1 MTALWRISNHCDL
14 SGLGGERSDGRWH
27 TAARGKRIVYLTEHP
42 ALALTETL
50 VNLKGDPR
58 RFPEKYQLLELS
70 IENRLI
76 EQVPIADLHGAPL
89 DPSTAIESTRRFGD
103 DWLAAQSSVLLKVP
117 SIPCPF
123 SWNFLFNP
131 LHPDAAAA
139 TKIESCKWI
148 EYDKR
153 LFHIRSASP

>member
-1 MTALWRISNHCDL
+1 VTALWRISNHCDL
-14 SGLGGERSDGRWH
+14 SGVGGERSDGRWH
-27 TAARGKRIVYLTEHP
+27 TAARGKRIVYLSEHP
-42 ALALTETL
+42 ALALIETL

-70 IENRLI
+70 VENRLI
-76 EQVPIADLHGAPL
+76 EHVPIADLRGAPP
-89 DPSTAIESTRRFGD
+89 DSRGPIESTRRIGD
-103 DWLAAQSSVLLKVP
+103 DWLAGQSSVLLKVP

-131 LHPDAAAA
+131 IHPDAAAA
-139 TKIESCKWI
+139 TKIESCNWI

-153 LFHIRSASP
+153 LFRIRSSSP